1 MIRGGTTADE
11 KVKKLKNQRQR
22 EIIHRLTG
30 GPRSCRA
37 QGPGRG
43 AAEGAFGCVD
53 PCDLGH
59 SGPCSF
65 FVAASFLC
73 FFFLILF
80 FFVVTV
86 VKCKNGLLDR
96 F

>member
-1 MIRGGTTADE
+1 MIRHGTTADE
-11 KVKKLKNQRQR
+11 KVKKLKSQRQR

-43 AAEGAFGCVD
+43 AAEGTFSCVD

-59 SGPCSF
+59 SRPCSF

-73 FFFLILF
+73 FFLILF

>member
-1 MIRGGTTADE
+1 MIRDGTTSDE
-11 KVKKLKNQRQR
+11 KVKKLKSQRQR
-22 EIIHRLTG
+22 EIINRLTG

-43 AAEGAFGCVD
+43 RPRGPSAAWTHATLDIRDHVLFLLLLRFCV
-53 PCDLGH
+53 
-59 SGPCSF
+59 
-65 FVAASFLC
+65 
-73 FFFLILF
+73 FFLILF